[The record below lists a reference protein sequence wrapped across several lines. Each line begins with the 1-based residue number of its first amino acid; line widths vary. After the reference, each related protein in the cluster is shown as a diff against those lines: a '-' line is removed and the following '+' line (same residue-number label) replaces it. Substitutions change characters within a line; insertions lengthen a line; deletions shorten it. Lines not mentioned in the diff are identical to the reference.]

1 MCASLW
7 KYNTHRGSYHQRIL
21 TLLMRR
27 HDTCTCHIQAHT
39 HVSFQQRFLL
49 LTHCSLTQ
57 DVLKLEESV
66 QELHQMFADFA
77 LLADQQGEL
86 LDQIEY
92 QVNLTNT
99 KVVASWHDKF
109 ARVGVPRQHAHLSSI
124 QVRTATE
131 YVGEGN
137 TAIEKASDY
146 QKSIRKQQ
154 CCVIAIVVVLCVAI
168 LAGVGAFG

>member
-1 MCASLW
+1 MKSAGGTSALF
-7 KYNTHRGSYHQRIL
+7 KDAILKSANAEVMQVYNHAQDQY
-21 TLLMRR
+21 
-27 HDTCTCHIQAHT
+27 
-39 HVSFQQRFLL
+39 
-49 LTHCSLTQ
+49 Q

-92 QVNLTNT
+92 QVR
-99 KVVASWHDKF
+99 S
-109 ARVGVPRQHAHLSSI
+109 
-124 QVRTATE
+124 ATE

-154 CCVIAIVVVLCVAI
+154 CCVIVIVVVLCVAV

>member
-1 MCASLW
+1 MHSKGARTAAASTPL
-7 KYNTHRGSYHQRIL
+7 
-21 TLLMRR
+21 
-27 HDTCTCHIQAHT
+27 HT

-92 QVNLTNT
+92 QVN
-99 KVVASWHDKF
+99 
-109 ARVGVPRQHAHLSSI
+109 
-124 QVRTATE
+124 
-131 YVGEGN
+131 
-137 TAIEKASDY
+137 
-146 QKSIRKQQ
+146 
-154 CCVIAIVVVLCVAI
+154 
-168 LAGVGAFG
+168 